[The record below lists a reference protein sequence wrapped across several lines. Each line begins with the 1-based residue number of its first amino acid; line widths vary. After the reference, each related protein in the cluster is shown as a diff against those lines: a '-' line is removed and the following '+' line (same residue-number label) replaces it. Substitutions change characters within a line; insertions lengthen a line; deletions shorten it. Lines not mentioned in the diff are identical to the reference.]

1 MEDTLKN
8 FTLEFFG
15 KGKHKT
21 TPAAFF
27 DTKESVILL
36 DVRSKQE
43 ADSISIN
50 LKHHKNIKCLNIPVD
65 EIPDRIDEIPVDKL
79 VALFCPASVRSA
91 IVYGFLM
98 AKGLANIRIL
108 EGGYPALT
116 DALLPGRILQI
127 TQ

>member
-1 MEDTLKN
+1 MEQILRS

-21 TPAAFF
+21 TPVAFLEMEKAVF
-27 DTKESVILL
+27 L
-36 DVRSKQE
+36 DVRSRQE
-43 ADSISIN
+43 VNSLSID
-50 LKHHKNIKCLNIPVD
+50 LKHHDNIKCLNIPVD
-65 EIPDRIDEIPVDKL
+65 EIPDRLEEIPCDQL

-98 AKGLANIRIL
+98 GQGFSNIRIL
-108 EGGYPALT
+108 EGGYAALT
-116 DALLPGRILQI
+116 DALLPGKILQL

>member
-1 MEDTLKN
+1 MEQILKS

-21 TPAAFF
+21 TPVAFLKMEKAVF
-27 DTKESVILL
+27 L
-36 DVRSKQE
+36 DVRSRQE
-43 ADSISIN
+43 ANSLSID
-50 LKHHKNIKCLNIPVD
+50 LKHHDNIKCLNIPVD
-65 EIPDRIDEIPVDKL
+65 EIPDRLEEISKDQL

-98 AKGLANIRIL
+98 AQGFSNIRIL

-116 DALLPGRILQI
+116 DALLPGKILQL
-127 TQ
+127 TK